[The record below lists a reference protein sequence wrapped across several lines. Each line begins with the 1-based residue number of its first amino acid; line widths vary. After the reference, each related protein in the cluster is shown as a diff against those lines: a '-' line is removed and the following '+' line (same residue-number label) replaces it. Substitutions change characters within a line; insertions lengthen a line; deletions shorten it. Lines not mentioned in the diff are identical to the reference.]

1 MRTDRDSMG
10 FVKRAGR
17 PSLSAIAIVLCSG
30 TLVAGQYS
38 RLVNASG
45 ETVLSPAFLE
55 ERSAAEKAA
64 QLSHSVEP
72 LLKLLEKYRKPE
84 ETAEL
89 ELTIGM
95 VYGQRTGLVNPA
107 QSVVHLTSALKY
119 ALPEDVRLQALVWR
133 ADALARLGQFDDA
146 MKDRVR
152 VLLAVS
158 YRDLSGGCP
167 EIKQSALPIS
177 NRSDDPE
184 NERRRQ
190 DYQQYR
196 AQLEI
201 QQHLLMDRYSSI
213 EAIRGIQRR
222 LSIGDEK
229 ILVLLNELSPDR
241 SRHEI
246 VLRWLKAE
254 NPRPC

>member
-1 MRTDRDSMG
+1 MK
-10 FVKRAGR
+10 VQA
-17 PSLSAIAIVLCSG
+17 SLGAIALVLCYG
-30 TLVAGQYS
+30 TIVAGQNS
-38 RLVNASG
+38 RWVDASG
-45 ETVLSPAFLE
+45 ESVFSPAFQE
-55 ERSAAEKAA
+55 ERTAAEKTA

-72 LLKLLEKYRKPE
+72 LLKLLDKYRKPE
-84 ETAEL
+84 EIAEL

-119 ALPEDVRLQALVWR
+119 ALPDDVRLQALVWR
-133 ADALARLGQFDDA
+133 ADALSSLGQHDDA
-146 MKDRVR
+146 MNDRLR

-167 EIKQSALPIS
+167 EIKQSTLPIL

-196 AQLEI
+196 VQLEA
-201 QQHLLMDRYSSI
+201 QQHLLIDRYSSI
-213 EAIRGIQRR
+213 EAIRDTQKR
-222 LSIGDEK
+222 LGTSDEK

-246 VLRWLKAE
+246 ILRWLKAE
-254 NPRPC
+254 NPWPCRSHGAS